1 MQECIFPRHTGCGH
15 TCRYKLHESASH
27 SVGLERTEILQ
38 KSWWGSKRFVFF
50 FFLWR
55 MKLWALFHR
64 TWRPMKDDTQGSE
77 LFIFHFKQIMLA
89 AMRRLKATW
98 LEPER
103 FLESKWLRQVKDE
116 ASLAGIG
123 IRWPGTERHRKSLW
137 AERRG
142 RRENDSSLTQAERH
156 FLVLFTFKL

>member
-1 MQECIFPRHTGCGH
+1 MHLPQTHRLWRHMQLQTSWVCKSFCW
-15 TCRYKLHESASH
+15 A
-27 SVGLERTEILQ
+27 RTYRDFAEELMRL
-38 KSWWGSKRFVFF
+38 KTFCCFF
-50 FFLWR
+50 FFLWG

-64 TWRPMKDDTQGSE
+64 TWRPMKDNTPGSE

-116 ASLAGIG
+116 APLAGLG